1 MSNVTSHNKL
11 VELVNLW
18 AAHEAEQP
26 DLSIEAFCERVL
38 AERRT
43 ITISRNA
50 FGVPIE
56 GQIMGQLGRIGKFAS
71 IYSKKALQE
80 AALHNLEDWLY
91 LLCTMEMGMPKKSEL
106 INQLLSEFPSG
117 IDVIKRL
124 VAAGYLEEF
133 PDEEDRR
140 SKRVRITPSGIEK
153 VQACL
158 PQMEKVGQMALGQL
172 TMTEKH
178 FLVSILERLDQF
190 HEKHY
195 KTTRSE
201 GFEKLYEVI
210 VGENT
215 LTK

>member
-1 MSNVTSHNKL
+1 MSNNKL

-26 DLSIEAFCERVL
+26 DLSIEAFCERIL
-38 AERRT
+38 ATRGNTYQAINEYG
-43 ITISRNA
+43 I
-50 FGVPIE
+50 PLE
-56 GQIMGQLGRIGKFAS
+56 GKIMGHLGRMGKFAS

-80 AALHNLEDWLY
+80 TALNNVEDWVY
-91 LLCTMEMGMPKKSEL
+91 LLCTMEMGTPKKSEL

-117 IDVIKRL
+117 IDVIKRM

-133 PDEEDRR
+133 PDEEDKR
-140 SKRVRITPSGIEK
+140 SKRVRITPAGVEK

-158 PQMEKVGQMALGQL
+158 PQMQKVGDMALGLL
-172 TMTEKH
+172 TPVEKQ
-178 FLVSILERLDQF
+178 FLVTILDRLDRF

-201 GFEKLYEVI
+201 DFEALHQL
-210 VGENT
+210 
-215 LTK
+215 LTSDFTNFVNK